1 MPAGVQCFESGPFFP
16 STPRHVTR
24 LGIRRRRNLLLRPDW
39 LVTGGLLA
47 GAVIILCVCVTLQVS
62 QRAHNYHQL
71 NISRIK
77 HKSKNY
83 QIFPL

>member
-16 STPRHVTR
+16 STPHHVTR

-47 GAVIILCVCVTLQVS
+47 GAVIILCVCVTLLVS
-62 QRAHNYHQL
+62 QRAHA
-71 NISRIK
+71 SIK
-77 HKSKNY
+77 Y
-83 QIFPL
+83 F